1 MAIRN
6 FFNPNGSAT
15 DDITQLK
22 SLVDASSTGDVDD
35 VVQQQIIN
43 KYGSYDALYNAYE
56 EEQNYQDLV
65 SRTIAEGGGTGND
78 MMADFYANQTDA
90 LGQMQS
96 MVDQSGTGGTV
107 LQASTTDT
115 NNQNQNEEEPE
126 DNRNLREKITDSI
139 VEIVGFPG
147 RVAGNLRDTVSSPSK
162 FTNFLLDPRTQAGLR
177 MIQEGGTPSF
187 SSPFARI
194 SKALIDTSTSLQ
206 AQAAAAASAKSGKV
220 NARSQIY
227 IPGQNPIVDTYLK
240 SLPYELTEDGKG
252 VKTTYYDYL
261 TQQAALNNYSD
272 ITLEFDDQNNLVGVS
287 NILKQHDM
295 TKYKDEIFENY
306 IVGTNTNIDSL
317 LGDTNKKLVEN
328 NTTAGG
334 TNKIIVETGPNGLY
348 KVEAM
353 ELEGLT
359 YTNQEFFAI
368 TGQNETLD
376 KALEDAGYK
385 FDEGTRIKVEGLV
398 GNLNGKQVYGD
409 LNAAEAPA
417 STAGK
422 QADDVQLDE
431 LPMQEVATTE
441 VTEFL
446 EKSKTSKEQ
455 SNILSAAVSGLG
467 SLDQPLESLGIMETY
482 FQNLAN
488 VSDSILGPNSPLN
501 QKIQEVLQGGQDVYR
516 KREEVQTLLNNLL
529 LPKLKDLYP
538 VSDKDIVFLGKSQPS
553 LSSKSF
559 FKTASFNQGVFAY
572 DALIE
577 QGVEAW
583 NNAAIAAKKQP
594 GFFYYPGGLEFN
606 GKKYYKALDYAE
618 AWAKNRT
625 NELYAEALEDN
636 NADIIEATKAF
647 GYADGSDET
656 MREVSKLAIL
666 DYAKTKKFRE
676 GKSDQFKEANSDYVK
691 GIFQVGYTSGQDS
704 DAYKNMVSVSDRIH
718 RDRLQ
723 ILYMI
728 QALDKKDVDLT
739 RINDQIK
746 ILVDQFE
753 DSYGINFDSP
763 TREGEFMISNVDSYI
778 EGLGWATI
786 GADKNNIMSYIYTND
801 LGLSLVGTQ
810 Q

>member
-107 LQASTTDT
+107 TYAST
-115 NNQNQNEEEPE
+115 NNQNQEEETE
-126 DNRNLREKITDSI
+126 EEKTLGRKITDSI
-139 VEIVGFPG
+139 IDIVGFPSK
-147 RVAGNLRDTVSSPSK
+147 VAGNLRDTVSSPSK

-206 AQAAAAASAKSGKV
+206 AQAAAAAKSGKV

-252 VKTTYYDYL
+252 VKTSYYDYL
-261 TQQAALNNYSD
+261 TTQAALNNYSD

-306 IVGTNTNIDSL
+306 IIGTNTNVDNL
-317 LGDTNKKLVEN
+317 LGETNSKLVKEN
-328 NTTAGG
+328 TKTGG
-334 TNKIIVETGPNGLY
+334 TNKIIVETGPKGLY

-368 TGQNETLD
+368 TGQNEALD
-376 KALEDAGYK
+376 KALKESGYE

-422 QADDVQLDE
+422 KADDVQLDD
-431 LPMQEVATTE
+431 LPMQEVATAEITA
-441 VTEFL
+441 FF

-488 VSDSILGPNSPLN
+488 VSDSIMGPDNPFN

-516 KREEVQTLLNNLL
+516 KREEVQTLLNSLL

-572 DALIE
+572 DALVK
-577 QGVEAW
+577 QGVDAW
-583 NNAAIAAKKQP
+583 NTAARAAGKQS
-594 GFFYYPGGLEFN
+594 GFFYYPEGLEFN

-625 NELYAEALEDN
+625 NELYAEAIADN
-636 NADIIEATKAF
+636 NEDVIEATKAF

-676 GKSDQFKEANSDYVK
+676 GKSSEFKEANENYVK
-691 GIFQVGYTSGQDS
+691 GVFQVGYTSSPDS
-704 DAYKNMVSVSDRIH
+704 KAYENMVSVSDRIH

-723 ILYMI
+723 ILYML
-728 QALDKKDVDLT
+728 QALDKQDVDLT
-739 RINDQIK
+739 RINDQIGK
-746 ILVDQFE
+746 LVTQFE
-753 DSYGINFDSP
+753 DSYGINFDSQ

-778 EGLGWATI
+778 AGLGWATI
-786 GADKNNIMSYIYTND
+786 GADKMNILSYIYNTD
-801 LGLSLVGTQ
+801 LGLGLQ

>member
-115 NNQNQNEEEPE
+115 NNQNQNEETEE
-126 DNRNLREKITDSI
+126 EKTLRGKITDSI
-139 VEIVGFPG
+139 IDIVGFPG

-240 SLPYELTEDGKG
+240 SLPYSFSEDGTT
-252 VKTTYYDYL
+252 VKQTYYDYL

-272 ITLEFDDQNNLVGVS
+272 ITLEFDNQNNLVGVS
-287 NILKQHDM
+287 PILKQHDM
-295 TKYKDEIFENY
+295 TKYKDEVFENY

-317 LGDTNKKLVEN
+317 LGETNLELVKD
-328 NTTAGG
+328 NTKVGG

-368 TGQNETLD
+368 TGQNDTLD
-376 KALEDAGYK
+376 KALKKSGYE
-385 FDEGTRIKVEGLV
+385 FPEGTRIKVEGLV
-398 GNLNGKQVYGD
+398 GDLNGKQVYGS

-417 STAGK
+417 STAGRE
-422 QADDVQLDE
+422 ADDVKLSE
-431 LPMQEVATTE
+431 LPMQNVATEEITA
-441 VTEFL
+441 FF
-446 EKSKTSKEQ
+446 EKNKVSQEQ
-455 SNILSAAVSGLG
+455 SNVLLAAVSGLG
-467 SLDQPLESLGIMETY
+467 SLDNPIESLGIMQTY
-482 FQNLAN
+482 FQSLAN
-488 VSDSILGPNSPLN
+488 IADSALGPDNEIN

-529 LPKLKDLYP
+529 LPKLGDLYP
-538 VSDKDIVFLGKSQPS
+538 VSDKDIIFLGKSQPS

-559 FKTASFNQGVFAY
+559 FKTASYNQGVFAY
-572 DALIE
+572 DALTE
-577 QGVEAW
+577 QGVDAW
-583 NNAAIAAKKQP
+583 NTAVRKAGKQP
-594 GFFYYPGGLEFN
+594 GFFYYPEGIEFK

-618 AWAKNRT
+618 AWAKDRANQ
-625 NELYAEALEDN
+625 LYAEAVEDN
-636 NADIIEATKAF
+636 KEDVLEATKAF
-647 GYADGSDET
+647 GYSGPEDEI
-656 MREVSKLAIL
+656 MEEVSKLAIL

-676 GKSDQFKEANSDYVK
+676 GKSDQFKQASEDYVK
-691 GIFQVGYTSGQDS
+691 GVFQVGFTSSPDS

-728 QALDKKDVDLT
+728 QALDKQDVDLT
-739 RINDQIK
+739 RINDQIGK
-746 ILVDQFE
+746 LVTQFE
-753 DSYGINFDSP
+753 DSYGINFDSQ
-763 TREGEFMISNVDSYI
+763 TREGEFKISDVDSYI

-786 GADKNNIMSYIYTND
+786 GADKMNIMSYIYTND

>member
-115 NNQNQNEEEPE
+115 DNQNQEESFQEESEEEKT
-126 DNRNLREKITDSI
+126 LRGKITDSI
-139 VEIVGFPG
+139 IDIVGFPG

-252 VKTTYYDYL
+252 VKTSYYDYL
-261 TQQAALNNYSD
+261 TTQAALNNYSD

-306 IVGTNTNIDSL
+306 IIGTNTNVDNL
-317 LGDTNKKLVEN
+317 LGETNSKLVKD
-328 NTTAGG
+328 NTKVGG

-368 TGQNETLD
+368 TGQNDTLD
-376 KALEDAGYK
+376 KALKKSGYE
-385 FDEGTRIKVEGLV
+385 FPEGTRIKVEGLV
-398 GNLNGKQVYGD
+398 GDLNGK
-409 LNAAEAPA
+409 
-417 STAGK
+417 
-422 QADDVQLDE
+422 
-431 LPMQEVATTE
+431 
-441 VTEFL
+441 
-446 EKSKTSKEQ
+446 
-455 SNILSAAVSGLG
+455 
-467 SLDQPLESLGIMETY
+467 
-482 FQNLAN
+482 
-488 VSDSILGPNSPLN
+488 
-501 QKIQEVLQGGQDVYR
+501 
-516 KREEVQTLLNNLL
+516 
-529 LPKLKDLYP
+529 
-538 VSDKDIVFLGKSQPS
+538 
-553 LSSKSF
+553 
-559 FKTASFNQGVFAY
+559 
-572 DALIE
+572 
-577 QGVEAW
+577 
-583 NNAAIAAKKQP
+583 
-594 GFFYYPGGLEFN
+594 
-606 GKKYYKALDYAE
+606 
-618 AWAKNRT
+618 
-625 NELYAEALEDN
+625 
-636 NADIIEATKAF
+636 
-647 GYADGSDET
+647 
-656 MREVSKLAIL
+656 
-666 DYAKTKKFRE
+666 
-676 GKSDQFKEANSDYVK
+676 
-691 GIFQVGYTSGQDS
+691 
-704 DAYKNMVSVSDRIH
+704 
-718 RDRLQ
+718 
-723 ILYMI
+723 
-728 QALDKKDVDLT
+728 
-739 RINDQIK
+739 
-746 ILVDQFE
+746 
-753 DSYGINFDSP
+753 
-763 TREGEFMISNVDSYI
+763 
-778 EGLGWATI
+778 
-786 GADKNNIMSYIYTND
+786 
-801 LGLSLVGTQ
+801 
-810 Q
+810 

>member
-107 LQASTTDT
+107 TYAST
-115 NNQNQNEEEPE
+115 NNQDQEEETE
-126 DNRNLREKITDSI
+126 EEKTLGRKITDSI
-139 VEIVGFPG
+139 IDIVGFPG

-206 AQAAAAASAKSGKV
+206 AQAAAAAKSGKV

-252 VKTTYYDYL
+252 VKTSYYDYL
-261 TQQAALNNYSD
+261 TTQAALNNYSD

-306 IVGTNTNIDSL
+306 IIGTNTNVDNL
-317 LGDTNKKLVEN
+317 LGETNSKLVKEN
-328 NTTAGG
+328 TKTGG
-334 TNKIIVETGPNGLY
+334 TNKIIVETGPKGLY

-368 TGQNETLD
+368 TGQNEALD
-376 KALEDAGYK
+376 KALKESGYE

-422 QADDVQLDE
+422 KADDVQLDE
-431 LPMQEVATTE
+431 LPMQQVATDEITA
-441 VTEFL
+441 FL
-446 EKSKTSKEQ
+446 EKSKTSEEQ

-482 FQNLAN
+482 FQSLAN

-516 KREEVQTLLNNLL
+516 KREEVQTLLNSLL

-572 DALIE
+572 DALVK
-577 QGVEAW
+577 QGVDAW
-583 NNAAIAAKKQP
+583 NTAARAAGKQS
-594 GFFYYPGGLEFN
+594 GFFYYPEGLEFN

-625 NELYAEALEDN
+625 NELYAEAIADN
-636 NADIIEATKAF
+636 NEDVIEATKAF

-676 GKSDQFKEANSDYVK
+676 GKSSEFKEANENYVK
-691 GIFQVGYTSGQDS
+691 GVFQVGYTSSPDS
-704 DAYKNMVSVSDRIH
+704 KAYENMVSVSDRIH

-723 ILYMI
+723 ILYML
-728 QALDKKDVDLT
+728 QALDKQDVDLT
-739 RINDQIK
+739 RINDQIGK
-746 ILVDQFE
+746 LVTQFE
-753 DSYGINFDSP
+753 DSYGINFDSQ
-763 TREGEFMISNVDSYI
+763 TREGEFMINNVDSYI
-778 EGLGWATI
+778 AGLGWANLQ
-786 GADKNNIMSYIYTND
+786 ADQNNILSYIYNTD
-801 LGLSLVGTQ
+801 LGLGLQ